1 MQLNISSASPKSIV
15 LALSPLALLV
25 TALTAG
31 PAQAFQFGLGNISGN
46 SATNALAGQNQ
57 LFIDVTDALG
67 GENMSATKALFKF
80 SNIGPAAS
88 SITQINID
96 NSTVLKSAGAITDS
110 GAGVDFSQSTKALNL
125 AAGNTVNFVSD
136 FSFKANTP
144 VSQLGVNPSEWVSIT
159 FDLNS
164 GKTLQ
169 SLIDDMRSGALRFGM
184 HVQAFANG
192 GSEAFVNTP
201 KVIVPPPPVV
211 VAPPPV
217 VVVAPPPVV
226 VAPPPVVVAPP
237 PVVVV
242 APPPVVVAPP
252 PVVVA
257 PPPVVVVAPPPVVV
271 APPPVVV
278 VAPPPVVVAQPPVVV
293 APPPVVVAQ
302 PPVVVAPPPPV
313 VVAPPPVVVTPPPP
327 VVVTPQPPVK
337 TPLFSS
343 GLEIATT
350 PQSQKVPEAN
360 SAIGVIL
367 LAGRL
372 ALKKQRRTVVQ
383 PD

>member
-1 MQLNISSASPKSIV
+1 MQLSTSSVSPKSIV

-125 AAGNTVNFVSD
+125 AAGNTVGFTSD

-144 VSQLGVNPSEWVSIT
+144 VSQMGVNPSEWVSIT
-159 FDLNS
+159 FDLNA

-201 KVIVPPPPVV
+201 KVIVPKPPVV
-211 VAPPPV
+211 VAPPPA
-217 VVVAPPPVV
+217 VVVAPPPAVVVVPPPAVV
-226 VAPPPVVVAPP
+226 VAPPPAVVVAPP
-237 PVVVV
+237 PAVVVVPPPAVVV
-242 APPPVVVAPP
+242 APPPAVVVAPP
-252 PVVVA
+252 PAVVVA
-257 PPPVVVVAPPPVVV
+257 PPPAVVVAPPPAVVV
-271 APPPVVV
+271 APPPAVV
-278 VAPPPVVVAQPPVVV
+278 VAPPPAVI
-293 APPPVVVAQ
+293 
-302 PPVVVAPPPPV
+302 
-313 VVAPPPVVVTPPPP
+313 
-327 VVVTPQPPVK
+327 VTPQPPVK
-337 TPLFSS
+337 TPLYSI
-343 GLEIATT
+343 GLQIATT
-350 PQSQKVPEAN
+350 PQTQKVPEAN
-360 SAIGVIL
+360 PAIGVIL

-372 ALKKQRRTVVQ
+372 ALKKQRRTVIQ

>member
-1 MQLNISSASPKSIV
+1 
-15 LALSPLALLV
+15 
-25 TALTAG
+25 
-31 PAQAFQFGLGNISGN
+31 
-46 SATNALAGQNQ
+46 
-57 LFIDVTDALG
+57 
-67 GENMSATKALFKF
+67 MSATKALFKF

-226 VAPPPVVVAPP
+226 VAPPPVVVVAPP

-257 PPPVVVVAPPPVVV
+257 PPPVVVAPPPVVV
-271 APPPVVV
+271 AP
-278 VAPPPVVVAQPPVVV
+278 
-293 APPPVVVAQ
+293 

-313 VVAPPPVVVTPPPP
+313 VVAPPPVVVTPQPP

>member
-1 MQLNISSASPKSIV
+1 LRLELVEQDRRHSAPPFLRSSFSPMQLNISSASPKSIV

-125 AAGNTVNFVSD
+125 AAGNTVGFTSD

-144 VSQLGVNPSEWVSIT
+144 VSQMGVNPSEWVSIT

-201 KVIVPPPPVV
+201 KVIVPPPR
-211 VAPPPV
+211 
-217 VVVAPPPVV
+217 
-226 VAPPPVVVAPP
+226 
-237 PVVVV
+237 
-242 APPPVVVAPP
+242 
-252 PVVVA
+252 
-257 PPPVVVVAPPPVVV
+257 VVV

-293 APPPVVVAQ
+293 VAP
-302 PPVVVAPPPPV
+302 PPPPV
-313 VVAPPPVVVTPPPP
+313 VVAPPPVVVTPQPP